1 MDLAS
6 LLPVAALGLRRGDSL
21 LDTCSG
27 PGGKALA
34 AAQTLLP
41 DSMLCVDHSKERLGR
56 VAAVMDQ
63 YLRVG
68 PSPTVASKLKPYN
81 TKIPCSSSTYI
92 GRWRHEG
99 ARHVQEE
106 ERRGAAFRIYGDFR
120 QGARYYFLSSF
131 RNFFP
136 LLNRVHSKHRYG
148 CENSSLE
155 DLLIAKLI
163 FVFLPPFPQV
173 LCDVPCFTDRTV
185 IREDDNNIFGSGKA
199 FERHTLPELQSDLL
213 Q

>member
-68 PSPTVASKLKPYN
+68 PSHAWALRGKGREPPSWWSKNHSP
-81 TKIPCSSSTYI
+81 P
-92 GRWRHEG
+92 
-99 ARHVQEE
+99 
-106 ERRGAAFRIYGDFR
+106 RGPKAAKMTI
-120 QGARYYFLSSF
+120 FL
-131 RNFFP
+131 
-136 LLNRVHSKHRYG
+136 G
-148 CENSSLE
+148 
-155 DLLIAKLI
+155 
-163 FVFLPPFPQV
+163 
-173 LCDVPCFTDRTV
+173 
-185 IREDDNNIFGSGKA
+185 
-199 FERHTLPELQSDLL
+199 
-213 Q
+213 